1 MEVRD
6 TLGMLLR
13 RWYVVLLGLALT
25 AGLAVATH
33 RLVPT
38 PYEAGG
44 SILLMPA
51 ETVVD
56 DDVGNPYLYLGGMAD
71 ALDVLVVRAR
81 ADESR
86 GPLLE
91 GVDGADLSIEKD
103 PTTPTPIVNVRAESS
118 APGTTLELRDAA
130 MAEVVDILGQMQDE
144 LDITGQAR
152 IRPVDLT
159 VDESATAVTGTATKL
174 AVAALGAGLLAT
186 FILTGVVDG
195 WLTRRA
201 ARREREEPEAREPVA
216 EGPADDEAP
225 DEDEA
230 PTNALPDEASDD
242 QTSYDKDSPDDE
254 TSEAAPPD
262 DDSPDDD
269 TDKPSATADREA
281 LELETTA
288 PR

>member
-1 MEVRD
+1 
-6 TLGMLLR
+6 MLLR

-91 GVDGADLSIEKD
+91 GVDGADLSVEKD

-118 APGTTLELRDAA
+118 SPGTTLALRDAA
-130 MAEVVDILGQMQDE
+130 MAEVVAILDQMQDE
-144 LDITGQAR
+144 LDIADQAR

-174 AVAALGAGLLAT
+174 AVAALGAGALAT
-186 FILTGVVDG
+186 LVLTGVLDG
-195 WLTRRA
+195 WLARRA
-201 ARREREEPEAREPVA
+201 ARREREGAEPREPA
-216 EGPADDEAP
+216 AGGPTDEETPDDDASPEDGASDEA
-225 DEDEA
+225 DEPGDE
-230 PTNALPDEASDD
+230 T
-242 QTSYDKDSPDDE
+242 PDDE
-254 TSEAAPPD
+254 TSPD
-262 DDSPDDD
+262 DDETSDDSPDDD
-269 TDKPSATADREA
+269 AEELSAAVDREA